1 MLLSWVGGPGVSAPC
16 LAFLLLQLLLLLR
29 LLLKSHEPESL
40 GRFCYPFIPGGFIL
54 VNSDPWVEK
63 QNLSVSS
70 GLAPFTK
77 QTPGPGE
84 GQHGVLLGF

>member
-1 MLLSWVGGPGVSAPC
+1 MNQSLLAGFVTLS
-16 LAFLLLQLLLLLR
+16 
-29 LLLKSHEPESL
+29 SL
-40 GRFCYPFIPGGFIL
+40 EDFIL

-84 GQHGVLLGF
+84 GQHGVLLRF

>member
-1 MLLSWVGGPGVSAPC
+1 MNQSLLAGFVTLS
-16 LAFLLLQLLLLLR
+16 
-29 LLLKSHEPESL
+29 SL
-40 GRFCYPFIPGGFIL
+40 EDFIL

-84 GQHGVLLGF
+84 GQHGVLLAF

>member
-1 MLLSWVGGPGVSAPC
+1 MNQSRLAGFVTLS
-16 LAFLLLQLLLLLR
+16 
-29 LLLKSHEPESL
+29 SL
-40 GRFCYPFIPGGFIL
+40 EDFIL